1 LEFDDFVRARG
12 AALVRLARLLTGD
25 RHRGEDLT
33 QEVLARAFVSWKRI
47 AAMRAPEAYLR
58 RMLVNAAIT
67 RGRRMS
73 SRELVVADTGDAA
86 PLGPSQVGAAGT
98 TDVGAEIADRD
109 VLWNH
114 VRRLP
119 AKQRA
124 AVVLRYY
131 EDLDDATIAELLNCS
146 AVTVRTQVKRA
157 LDALRGALDTET
169 ELFSN
174 GGSR

>member
-1 LEFDDFVRARG
+1 MEFDDFVRARG

-47 AAMRAPEAYLR
+47 AAMQAPEAYLR

-73 SRELVVADTGDAA
+73 SRELVVADTGD
-86 PLGPSQVGAAGT
+86 PAGRS
-98 TDVGAEIADRD
+98 DLEAEVADRD
-109 VLWNH
+109 VLWGH

-131 EDLDDATIAELLNCS
+131 EDLDDAAIAELLHCS
-146 AVTVRTQVKRA
+146 PVTVRTQVKRA
-157 LDALRGALDTET
+157 LDALRGALGTDT

>member
-12 AALVRLARLLTGD
+12 AALVRLARLLAGD

-58 RMLVNAAIT
+58 RMLVNGAIT

-73 SRELVVADTGDAA
+73 SRELVVADTGD
-86 PLGPSQVGAAGT
+86 PAGRA
-98 TDVGAEIADRD
+98 DLEAEVADRD
-109 VLWNH
+109 VLWTL

-131 EDLDDATIAELLNCS
+131 EDLDDAAIAELLQCS

-157 LDALRGALDTET
+157 LDALRGALDADT